1 MKDLVVKY
9 LQDRYYGKIVAESN
23 MEDKTGENTD
33 LPTESGGKHPKNVQD
48 NINLLKKLVDRQTK
62 ELAELNKKIDSII
75 LSQCCQ

>member
-9 LQDRYYGKIVAESN
+9 LQDRYFGKSPAESN
-23 MEDKTGENTD
+23 MGDKTGDSTE
-33 LPTESGGKHPKNVQD
+33 ESGAGKHPKNIQD

-75 LSQCCQ
+75 R